1 MAGGSDGSQDV
12 GIVKPARQAHATGPM
27 AGSFRLHG
35 WLLAVWF
42 AASFGVVF
50 FARDLQMVVGGW
62 PLGYWFAA
70 QGSVFIFIVIVALFA
85 WLANRLDDDEAPVD
99 AGFIAYKHKL
109 HRKFATYVV
118 CLLLFLMAMAL
129 AEKVGLKKT
138 WVGAIFLFATIS
150 LYAVIG
156 IYNRTSEASEYY
168 VAGRSIPAVYNGMA
182 TAADWMSAASFISMA
197 GGLYLQGFSGTESQP
212 GGLVYVLG
220 WTGGFCL
227 VALLV
232 APYLRRMGLYT
243 VPDYFGARFGG
254 RWPRIIAAISA
265 VLCSFTYVVAQ
276 IYGVGLITS
285 RLTGVQFE
293 IGILLGLGGVL
304 VCSFLG
310 GMRAVTWTQVTQY
323 VVLILAFLI
332 PVSWLAYKQLGNP
345 LAPFVYGQQ
354 LQEVTAMEHQ
364 LMQSPAEMQVIH
376 EYARRA
382 SDYELKLRNV
392 AASLES
398 ERTALREKIR
408 ILNEHRVDEFTIVA
422 ARRELA
428 ALPKDVVNARERWTR
443 AMQDNLERARPLGG
457 MAPHAEPFAGD
468 PQGDATEQ
476 REFELSRRNF
486 LALMFCLMVGTAGLP
501 HLLTRFY
508 TTRTVAEARTSVV
521 WSLFFIALL
530 YLAAPALAVLV
541 KFEIMSH
548 LVGQNFDALPVW
560 IAQWAK
566 DDPTLISVS
575 DVNGDHILQ
584 FSELK
589 LGADIVMLATP
600 ELGGLPYVVSGLV
613 AAGGLAAA
621 LSTADG
627 LLLTIGNALA
637 HDLFFRGEGDKA
649 DSVRGVMLS
658 KFALLVVAL
667 AAAYVAAQHPAD
679 ILYLV
684 SASFSLAGAAFVPV
698 MVLGIFWDRTTK
710 NAAVGGMVTGLGLT
724 IYYMAVNAGPVKSAL
739 GLEGS
744 GLWFGIQP
752 VSAGVF
758 GVFAGLAVAVLM
770 SLLSQ
775 TPPSSRSN
783 DHRIGHDGI

>member
-1 MAGGSDGSQDV
+1 MLKSAGPLREVSPFKEGF
-12 GIVKPARQAHATGPM
+12 H
-27 AGSFRLHG
+27 LHG
-35 WLLAVWF
+35 WLLVVWF
-42 AASFGVVF
+42 AASFGIVF
-50 FARDLQMVVGGW
+50 FERDLQFVVAGW
-62 PLGYWFAA
+62 PLGYWFTA
-70 QGSVFIFIVIVALFA
+70 QGSVFVFIVLVAVFARKANQREAIPVALDVQYIA
-85 WLANRLDDDEAPVD
+85 YKKRINRR
-99 AGFIAYKHKL
+99 FIAYL
-109 HRKFATYVV
+109 V
-118 CLLLFLMAMAL
+118 CLLCFLLAL
-129 AEKVGLKKT
+129 AFAERWGLKKT
-138 WVGAIFLFATIS
+138 WVGGIFLLATVG

-156 IYNRTSEASEYY
+156 IYGRTSEAVEYY
-168 VAGRSIPAVYNGMA
+168 VAGRNIPAFYNGMA
-182 TAADWMSAASFISMA
+182 TAADWMSAASFISLA
-197 GGLYLQGFSGTESQP
+197 GGLYLQGFSGSGTQT
-212 GGLVYVLG
+212 GGLVYILG

-227 VALLV
+227 LAMLV
-232 APYLRRMGLYT
+232 APYLRRTGLYT
-243 VPDYFGARFGG
+243 VPDYFGHRFGG
-254 RWPRIIAAISA
+254 RWPRLIAALAA

-332 PVSWLAYKQLGNP
+332 PVSWLAYKQVGNP

-354 LQEVTAMEHQ
+354 LQKIADLEAR
-364 LMQSPAEMQVIH
+364 LIQSPAEMEVIK
-376 EYARRA
+376 EYAKRASLYEEKLHDVDAALEIDRKIAKEKIRRLSEERADEALIVGARRA
-382 SDYELKLRNV
+382 
-392 AASLES
+392 
-398 ERTALREKIR
+398 
-408 ILNEHRVDEFTIVA
+408 
-422 ARRELA
+422 LA
-428 ALPKDVVNARERWTR
+428 ALPKDAASARERWVR
-443 AMQDNLERARPLGG
+443 ARQDNLDRAKPLGG
-457 MAPHAEPFAGD
+457 MPVHAKPFAGEPD
-468 PQGDATEQ
+468 GSPEEQ
-476 REFELSRRNF
+476 RAFDVSRRNF

-508 TTRTVAEARTSVV
+508 TTRTVAEARTSVA

-548 LVGQNFDALPVW
+548 LVGQNFADLPAW
-560 IAQWAK
+560 ISQWAK
-566 DDPTLISVS
+566 VDPSLISVS

-584 FSELK
+584 FAELK

-600 ELGGLPYVVSGLV
+600 ELGGMPYVVSGLV

-637 HDLFFRGEGDKA
+637 HDVFFRGKSDQTGEVK
-649 DSVRGVMLS
+649 RVMLS
-658 KFALLVVAL
+658 KFALLLVAL

-698 MVLGIFWDRTTK
+698 MVLGIFWPRTSR
-710 NAAVGGMVTGLGLT
+710 NAAISGMLTGLGVT
-724 IYYMAVNAGPVKSAL
+724 VYYMMVNSAQIRQVL
-739 GLEGS
+739 GLQGS
-744 GLWFGIQP
+744 GLWFEIQP

-758 GVFAGLAVAVLM
+758 GVFAGIVVTILVSFLPSPQAQVLV
-770 SLLSQ
+770 
-775 TPPSSRSN
+775 PKKIER
-783 DHRIGHDGI
+783 DGI